1 MSYARFAA
9 GALLSLAASA
19 HAQDLSVQ
27 AGGTRTNH
35 PRDSSYGWLVQ
46 YSHDL
51 DDHLFATFTYQNE
64 GHVPGHHRDGHAVQ
78 LWATTSV
85 ESPFSFAAGMGP
97 YHYFDT
103 TVAEG
108 APEGFRDAHGWSL
121 MFSAAAT
128 WRPRSSPWF
137 YRLTLNRVHSRH
149 NLDTTT
155 LLLGAGY
162 RLDQDGSFTRNAT
175 TDGWKDRNDE
185 LVLFGGTTIVNSFES
200 QNAKAKGFEYRYG
213 FTPVLRGV
221 VGWVNEGDARLI
233 RRDGLV
239 VQGYFEPSFYKDR
252 FTLGLGYGAYY
263 AVDEYHSAGRKVQG
277 ILSTTFSYHVSEGFL
292 VRATW
297 HRIVSTYDRDSD
309 IILLGVGYR
318 F

>member
-1 MSYARFAA
+1 MSYARIAA
-9 GALLSLAASA
+9 VALLSLAAAA

-27 AGGTRTNH
+27 AGGTRTDH
-35 PRDSSYGWLVQ
+35 PRDTSYGWLVQ

-64 GHVPGHHRDGHAVQ
+64 GHVPGHHRDGHSVQ
-78 LWATTSV
+78 LWATTSIAA
-85 ESPFSFAAGMGP
+85 PFSFAVGAGP

-103 TVAEG
+103 TLAEG
-108 APEGFRDAHGWSL
+108 GSDFRDAHGWSL
-121 MFSAAAT
+121 MYSAAAT
-128 WRPRSSPWF
+128 WRPPSSPWF
-137 YRLTLNRVHSRH
+137 YRLTVNRAGGHHEFR
-149 NLDTTT
+149 TTT
-155 LLLGAGY
+155 VLLGAGY
-162 RLDQDGSFTRNAT
+162 RLDQDGSFRHNAN
-175 TDGWKDRNDE
+175 DGWMARNDE
-185 LVLFGGTTIVNSFES
+185 LVALGGATIVNSFES
-200 QNAKAKGFEYRYG
+200 QQARARSFEYRRE

-233 RRDGLV
+233 RRDGV
-239 VQGYFEPSFYKDR
+239 IAQAYFEPSFYRDR

-263 AVDEYHSAGRKVQG
+263 AVDEYHPAGRKVQG
-277 ILSTTFSYHVSEGFL
+277 ILSTTFSYNIAGGLL